1 MAKAEFK
8 PRTVKHVRKNGTVF
22 YHRREKYGTIMWES
36 KHNRKL
42 RKIQKLKDKA
52 VTMSQRGGNNI

>member
-36 KHNRKL
+36 KNSRLYRKL
-42 RKIQKLKDKA
+42 RQKLKDKA
-52 VTMSQRGGNNI
+52 EMSQCNEEE